1 MIVDAGG
8 VRVGVDIGGT
18 FTDIMVFDAGSGR
31 FHIGKTLTTP
41 DDPSRAVT
49 EGLSETLRDAGIDAE
64 GAIRAGEVEATL
76 GAYKEEKGIDL
87 LVMGAYGHSRIRHL
101 LVGSTTTG
109 MLRKASVPV
118 LLLR

>member
-1 MIVDAGG
+1 VHVVIVGAETGDN
-8 VRVGVDIGGT
+8 R
-18 FTDIMVFDAGSGR
+18 
-31 FHIGKTLTTP
+31 
-41 DDPSRAVT
+41 SRLDWA
-49 EGLSETLRDAGIDAE
+49 LETLRDAGIDAE